1 MPERQ
6 LPHSCSSASPAIKLQ
21 QIRLGSYRASTRNE
35 RNDRVKQ
42 CDCTSTLLGGT
53 LLNWYS
59 TPNYPRSD
67 KVENLKFGIDA

>member
-1 MPERQ
+1 M
-6 LPHSCSSASPAIKLQ
+6 SATT
-21 QIRLGSYRASTRNE
+21 G
-35 RNDRVKQ
+35 VKQ
-42 CDCTSTLLGGT
+42 CDCASTLLGGT